1 MPTFTKHL
9 SPYVLVLLSF
19 LSVILLGTILLVLPW
34 SHQDGQWG
42 DWIDSLFLA
51 TSATAV
57 TGLSPYGAISLEL
70 TLFGQLIVL
79 LLISIG
85 GLGLITIFTFI
96 IILTGRRIGLF
107 DRYVLKEV
115 LNLATMEGAVK
126 FVRRIV
132 LITITVELLGMIPY
146 MIVFVPTMGW
156 LEGTYQALFLS
167 VSAFNNA
174 GFDILGSSSLQAYID
189 NPIININTMILI
201 FLGGL
206 GFLVIND
213 IFFVHNEEDKKDV
226 FTFKKPERWSVY
238 TKIVILTSVSLIVL
252 GGVVLYFIELGHS
265 TSEVSFMAAFFQSVS
280 ARTAGLATLDLNE
293 LSFAGKLIT
302 MTLMF
307 IGANPIS
314 TGGGI
319 KTTTAFLIFMTLV
332 GFFRQEKPHAFRRS
346 FSSETL
352 LRSFMIFVISAAII
366 LLATIFVERFE
377 AGQPTG
383 NPVPYLFEVIS
394 AYGTVGFSLGITP
407 MLSPGSQLVLS
418 LIMLIGRVGPL
429 TAFAALTDSFKK
441 ETTVEYIEEYVPIG

>member
-19 LSVILLGTILLVLPW
+19 LSVILLGTILLALPW
-34 SHQDGQWG
+34 SHQDGLWG

-57 TGLSPYGAISLEL
+57 TGLSPYQAIAQEL
-70 TLFGQLIVL
+70 TIFGQIIVL

-115 LNLATMEGAVK
+115 LNLASMEGAVK
-126 FVRRIV
+126 FVKRIV
-132 LITITVELLGMIPY
+132 LITLIVEGLGMIPY
-146 MIVFVPTMGW
+146 MFVFVPEFGW
-156 LEGTYQALFLS
+156 VEGTYQALFLS

-174 GFDILGSSSLQAYID
+174 GLDILGSTSLQAYVD
-189 NPIININTMILI
+189 NPLINMNTVILI

-213 IFFVHNEEDKKDV
+213 IFFDHREEDKKDY
-226 FTFKKPERWSVY
+226 FTIKKPEKWSVY
-238 TKIVILTSVSLIVL
+238 SKIVILTSISLIVL
-252 GGVVLYFIELGHS
+252 GAVMIYVIELGHS
-265 TSEVSFMAAFFQSVS
+265 NGELSFMAAFFQSVS
-280 ARTAGLATLDLNE
+280 SRTAGLATIDLNN
-293 LSFAGKLIT
+293 LSFAGKLIL
-302 MTLMF
+302 MGLMF

-319 KTTTAFLIFMTLV
+319 KTTTAFLIFMAIF

-346 FSSETL
+346 FSADSL
-352 LRSFMIFVISAAII
+352 LRSFIIFVLSIVII
-366 LLATIFVERFE
+366 LVATLVVERFE
-377 AGQPTG
+377 AGQPTS
-383 NPVPYLFEVIS
+383 NPIPYLFEVIS

-407 MLSPGSQLVLS
+407 SLSIGSQLVLS
-418 LIMLIGRVGPL
+418 LVMLIGRIGPL
-429 TAFAALTDSFKK
+429 TAFAAFTDSLKK
-441 ETTVEYIEEYVPIG
+441 ESTVEYIEEYVPIG

>member
-1 MPTFTKHL
+1 MPAFTKQL
-9 SPYVLVLLSF
+9 SPYVLILLSF
-19 LSVILLGTILLVLPW
+19 LSVILLGTLLLALPW
-34 SHQDGQWG
+34 SHQNGQWG

-57 TGLSPYGAISLEL
+57 TGLSPYASISQEL
-70 TLFGQLIVL
+70 TVFGQIVIL

-126 FVRRIV
+126 FVKRIV
-132 LITITVELLGMIPY
+132 LITLSVELLGMIPY
-146 MIVFVPTMGW
+146 MFVFVPEFGW
-156 LEGTYQALFLS
+156 IEGTYQSLFLS

-174 GFDILGSSSLQAYID
+174 GFDILGSTSLQAFVD
-189 NPIININTMILI
+189 NPIINLNTMLLI

-213 IFFVHNEEDKKDV
+213 IFFEHNEEENKDY
-226 FTFKKPERWSVY
+226 FTFRKPEKWSVY
-238 TKIVILTSVSLIVL
+238 TKIVMLTSLALIIM
-252 GGVVLYFIELGHS
+252 GGVTLFLIELGHS
-265 TSEVSFMAAFFQSVS
+265 NGDVSLMAAFFQSVS
-280 ARTAGLATLDLNE
+280 SRTAGLATLDLND
-293 LSFAGKLIT
+293 LSFAGQLIT
-302 MTLMF
+302 MALMF

-319 KTTTAFLIFMTLV
+319 KTTTAFLIFIV
-332 GFFRQEKPHAFRRS
+332 IFSFFRQEKPHAFRRT

-352 LRSFMIFVISAAII
+352 LRSFMIFVISTFII
-366 LLATIFVERFE
+366 ILATIFLERFE
-377 AGQPTG
+377 AGQTTVDPIA
-383 NPVPYLFEVIS
+383 YLFEVIS

-407 MLSPGSQLVLS
+407 SLSGASQIVISLVMLL
-418 LIMLIGRVGPL
+418 GRIGPL
-429 TAFAALTDSFKK
+429 SAILALTDSFKK
-441 ETTVEYIEEYVPIG
+441 ESTVEYIEEYVPIG

>member
-1 MPTFTKHL
+1 MPAFTKHL
-9 SPYVLVLLSF
+9 SPYVLILLSF
-19 LSVILLGTILLVLPW
+19 LSVILLGTILLALPW
-34 SHQDGQWG
+34 SHQNGQWG

-57 TGLSPYGAISLEL
+57 TGLSPYAAISQEL
-70 TLFGQLIVL
+70 TIFGQIVIL

-107 DRYVLKEV
+107 DRYVLKEA

-126 FVRRIV
+126 FVKRIV
-132 LITITVELLGMIPY
+132 LITLSVEALGMIPY
-146 MIVFVPTMGW
+146 MFVFVPKFGW
-156 LEGTYQALFLS
+156 IEGTYQALFLS

-174 GFDILGSSSLQAYID
+174 GFDILGSTSLREFVD
-189 NPIININTMILI
+189 NPIININTMLLI

-213 IFFVHNEEDKKDV
+213 IFFDHSEENKKDY
-226 FTFKKPERWSVY
+226 FTFKKPEKWSVY
-238 TKIVILTSVSLIVL
+238 TKIVMLTSLVFIFL
-252 GGVVLYFIELGHS
+252 GGITLYIIELGHS
-265 TSEVSFMAAFFQSVS
+265 NSELSLMAALFQSVS
-280 ARTAGLATLDLNE
+280 SRTAGLSTIDLND

-319 KTTTAFLIFMTLV
+319 KTTTAFLIFMAIF

-346 FSSETL
+346 FSQETL
-352 LRSFMIFVISAAII
+352 LRSFIIFVLSTVVI
-366 LLATIFVERFE
+366 LIATIFLERFE

-383 NPVPYLFEVIS
+383 NPIPYLFEVIS

-407 MLSPGSQLVLS
+407 SLSTGSQIVLS
-418 LIMLIGRVGPL
+418 LVMLIGRIGPL
-429 TAFAALTDSFKK
+429 STFSALTDSFKK
-441 ETTVEYIEEYVPIG
+441 ESTVEYIEEYVPIG